1 MKKKITKIAIVLLAI
16 SFIIGSA
23 LNISSAAPTIDQ
35 TKKGSL
41 TLFKYEVANAS
52 EYTTPGT
59 GETETVTETDTT
71 KPLQGVTFALYK
83 VGNVDSIQTD
93 ATDPTTY
100 TPTGT
105 PVTKTT
111 NTQGKAEF
119 TNLDLGRYYVIET
132 EAPENVSQ
140 KTAPFF
146 VDVPTTDINGENWIY
161 DVKVYPKN
169 QTVYGS
175 AVLTKTD
182 ADDSTRV
189 IPGAKYDLYQT
200 AKNGQAIAETRRLTG
215 LTTNANGQIIVE
227 NLPVG
232 EYYFIETEA
241 PTGYIVDN
249 VTKHT
254 FTITASGTVERNG
267 NGADAKIVTPI
278 NPNVAQ
284 VNDTNNKNLVIDK
297 SVTTQGT
304 KSETQDVEKN
314 VKWIINST
322 IPKDIDIYTS
332 YVVADDLEDELTYVA
347 NSLVVKVDKVT
358 LVAGTDYTFAE
369 PDTNNKMTVSLTEA
383 GRTKAKNAL
392 KINANGEATNE
403 NLATKDLIVEFETK
417 VNTEALNALG
427 KEIKNDATLT
437 YKISTKVNPNDPTN
451 PNAPVPNETDVPDE
465 NEPEVHTGGYTFIKV
480 NSSET
485 PLGGAEFKIA
495 KVANPAASDY
505 LTAYDKNNTATD
517 TFVSDTNGN
526 VQIKGLAYG
535 DYYLVEVKAPTDNTG
550 KAYNL
555 LKDSKKITINA
566 TSHLTTAGNKIINKM
581 GPVLPITGGSG
592 TVAIIIAGVVI
603 IALGIIIFKKGNKKE

>member
-1 MKKKITKIAIVLLAI
+1 MKKRITKIAIVLLAI
-16 SFIIGSA
+16 SFILGSA

-35 TKKGSL
+35 NKKGSL
-41 TLFKYEVANAS
+41 TLFKYEVANTS

-71 KPLQGVTFALYK
+71 KPLQGVTFELYK

-93 ATDPTTY
+93 ATDPATY

-111 NTQGKAEF
+111 DVNGKAEF
-119 TNLDLGRYYVIET
+119 TNLDLGRYYVVET
-132 EAPENVSQ
+132 DAPENVSQ

-146 VDVPTTDINGENWIY
+146 VDVPTTDKNGENWIY

-175 AVLTKTD
+175 ALLTKTD
-182 ADDSTRV
+182 ADDSTK
-189 IPGAKYDLYQT
+189 PLQGAKYDLYQT
-200 AKNGQAIAETRRLTG
+200 AKNGQAIAATKRLTG

-254 FTITASGTVERNG
+254 FTISASGTIERNG
-267 NGADAKIVTPI
+267 GDANATVVTPI

-284 VNDTNNKNLVIDK
+284 VNDTNNKNLIINK
-297 SVTTQGT
+297 SVTEQGT

-314 VKWIINST
+314 VKWITNST

-332 YVVADDLEDELTYVA
+332 YVISDDLEDELTYVN
-347 NSLVVKVDKVT
+347 NSLVVKVDAVT
-358 LVAGTDYTFAE
+358 LVEGTDYTFTE
-369 PDTNNKMTVSLTEA
+369 PDSNNKMSVSLTEA

-392 KINANGEATNE
+392 KINPEGETTNE

-417 VNTEALNALG
+417 VNTEALNSLG
-427 KEIKNDATLT
+427 REIKNDATLT
-437 YKISTKVNPNDPTN
+437 YKVSTKVNPEDPTN
-451 PNAPVPNETDVPDE
+451 PDDPVPNETDVPDE
-465 NEPEVHTGGYTFIKV
+465 DEPEVHTGGYTFIKV

-485 PLGGAEFKIA
+485 PLAGAEFKIS
-495 KVANPAASDY
+495 KSENPTASDY
-505 LTAYDKNNTATD
+505 ITAYDKNNTVTD
-517 TFVSDTNGN
+517 TFVSDSNGN

-555 LKDSKKITINA
+555 LKEPKKIAINA

-581 GPVLPITGGSG
+581 GPILPITGGNG
-592 TVAIIIAGVVI
+592 TIAIIVAGIVI
-603 IALGIIIFKKGNKKE
+603 IAIGIIVFKKGSKKE